1 MVLSLYKLAV
11 SAGAHVKF
19 GSRVASVDFETTTV
33 SLDSGKKMKADLIIG
48 ADGHQ
53 STVRAGLELAQKEGK
68 DVNYTTYL

>member
-1 MVLSLYKLAV
+1 
-11 SAGAHVKF
+11 
-19 GSRVASVDFETTTV
+19 
-33 SLDSGKKMKADLIIG
+33 MKADLIIG